1 MNGGEP
7 AAAPSRIRSAL
18 APTPFGVFVGL
29 LTVASVAH
37 VLVRT
42 STYGGAMGGDAVSYM
57 STAANLV
64 DGHGLQ
70 DFRGATLF
78 AWPPLFPV
86 LTAAVGALGL
96 DSLTAS
102 RILNAM
108 ALGCVVLVSGFWLRR
123 AVSSAALAAA
133 AATVLATS
141 YPLAFHASH
150 LNSELTFI
158 LFVLLALVALGRC
171 LQHGESRPALAAA
184 IFCSM
189 LAVMTRYAGVA
200 LVLSGALVLLGQ
212 ARLRPRER
220 LVRALVYAVASVL
233 PLVAWTARNW
243 LFFGQ
248 WKRSGPNLGAYA
260 PADLL
265 AQLFQAPA
273 RAILPWDAPGWA
285 VWIPWAAALFLAFAC
300 IRAAVLK
307 SRRGEDVSDAAPA
320 WPFGAF
326 AVVYLLFLL
335 LTVSRFSD
343 LGLDQRFLLVAYVPF
358 VLCGTCL
365 FDRFLLAE
373 ARSRSAR
380 AGRVSEGLVVLFCVL
395 GIVLGIRDN
404 FHTTRAALREG
415 FYGRSYNVAS
425 WDESETVRF
434 LKTRPADMRIYANR
448 FGLLHAVLAL
458 KQGKNVRGMYPT
470 LPKSEDALNG
480 LAGPFDVVWFK
491 QDSEEGYEYDHRAV
505 AAMPGA
511 EVLADLRDG
520 VVLRIFG
527 PRARPPE
534 GSGGPLEPSAPP
546 PERSGLPPGGFS
558 LPLGG
563 SSLPMGGSSLALRGS
578 GLPPGSSPPLERAGA
593 SPPGSGP
600 SLEDSGLPL
609 DLCP

>member
-1 MNGGEP
+1 MP
-7 AAAPSRIRSAL
+7 AAAPSRARSAL

-29 LTVASVAH
+29 LAVASVAH

-96 DSLTAS
+96 DPLTAG
-102 RILNAM
+102 RILNAT

-123 AVSSAALAAA
+123 AVSSAAVAAA
-133 AATVLATS
+133 AATVVATS

-171 LQHGESRPALAAA
+171 LQHESRPALATA

-220 LVRALVYAVASVL
+220 LVRASAYAVASLL
-233 PLVAWTARNW
+233 PLGAWTARNW
-243 LFFGQ
+243 LSFGQ
-248 WKRSGPNLGAYA
+248 WKRTGPNLGDYA

-265 AQLFQAPA
+265 GQLFQAPA
-273 RAILPWDAPGWA
+273 RAILPWHAPGWA
-285 VWIPWAAALFLAFAC
+285 VWIPWAAVLFLSFAC
-300 IRAAVLK
+300 AWAAVLT
-307 SRRGEDVSDAAPA
+307 SRRGEGFSDAASA

-326 AVVYLLFLL
+326 GVVYLLFLL
-335 LTVSRFSD
+335 FTVSRFSD

-373 ARSRSAR
+373 ARHRSAR
-380 AGRVSEGLVVLFCVL
+380 AGRTLEGMAVAACAAAVF
-395 GIVLGIRDN
+395 LGIRDN
-404 FHTTRAALREG
+404 FRTTREALREG

-425 WDESETVRF
+425 WDESETVQF
-434 LKTRPADMRIYANR
+434 LKSNPADTRIYANR
-448 FGLLHAVLAL
+448 FGLLHAALAL

-470 LPKSEDALNG
+470 LPKDEDALHR
-480 LAGPFDVVWFK
+480 LAGRFDVVWFK
-491 QDSEEGYEYDHRAV
+491 QDSEEGFEYDHRTV

-520 VVLRIFG
+520 VVIRVSG
-527 PRARPPE
+527 PRTR
-534 GSGGPLEPSAPP
+534 
-546 PERSGLPPGGFS
+546 PPGGSSPPSGGSSPPPGGSS

-563 SSLPMGGSSLALRGS
+563 SSLPQ
-578 GLPPGSSPPLERAGA
+578 ERSGA
-593 SPPGSGP
+593 SPGGSGP
-600 SLEDSGLPL
+600 SL

>member
-1 MNGGEP
+1 MR
-7 AAAPSRIRSAL
+7 AAAPSRTRSAL

-29 LTVASVAH
+29 LAVASVAH
-37 VLVRT
+37 VLART

-96 DSLTAS
+96 DPLTAG
-102 RILNAM
+102 RVLNAT

-123 AVSSAALAAA
+123 AVSSAALAVGGAA
-133 AATVLATS
+133 VLATS

-212 ARLRPRER
+212 ARLRPRVR
-220 LVRALVYAVASVL
+220 LVRASGYAVASLL
-233 PLVAWTARNW
+233 PLGAWTARNW
-243 LFFGQ
+243 LSFGQ
-248 WKRSGPNLGAYA
+248 WKRTGPNLGDYG
-260 PADLL
+260 PTDLM

-285 VWIPWAAALFLAFAC
+285 VWIPWAAALLLALAC
-300 IRAAVLK
+300 AWAAVLT
-307 SRRGEDVSDAAPA
+307 SRRGEGFSDAASA

-326 AVVYLLFLL
+326 GVVYLLFLL
-335 LTVSRFSD
+335 FTVSRFSD

-365 FDRFLLAE
+365 FDRFLLSE
-373 ARSRSAR
+373 ARHRSAR
-380 AGRVSEGLVVLFCVL
+380 AGRTLEGMAVAACAAAVF
-395 GIVLGIRDN
+395 LGIRDN
-404 FHTTRAALREG
+404 FRTTREALREG

-425 WDESETVRF
+425 WNESETVQF
-434 LKTRPADMRIYANR
+434 LKARPADTRTYANR

-470 LPKSEDALNG
+470 LPKDEDALHR
-480 LAGPFDVVWFK
+480 LAGRFDVVWFK

-505 AAMPGA
+505 AEMPGA

-520 VVLRIFG
+520 VVIRVSG
-527 PRARPPE
+527 PRARPP
-534 GSGGPLEPSAPP
+534 GGPGAPLGG
-546 PERSGLPPGGFS
+546 SSLPPGGSSPPLGGSSLPPGGSSPPLEGSS

-563 SSLPMGGSSLALRGS
+563 SSPPLGGSSLPL
-578 GLPPGSSPPLERAGA
+578 GSSLPQERSGA
-593 SPPGSGP
+593 SPGDSGP
-600 SLEDSGLPL
+600 PL